1 MRETD
6 ADRPTRGRSSA
17 GARSPQRVRPHQ
29 TSAVRRRRFPLT
41 CPTEL
46 LLFIGAFHGHSF
58 AFGKRGCAAHTPRA
72 GASFHRRAACA
83 CVWPEPRGARL
94 QSSVVLV
101 DSRFGTCI
109 FVEGGLLC
117 PGGWRRAV
125 AACGGGAPGSGTG
138 LAAVRVE
145 QLSRRAAPRIL
156 C

>member
-58 AFGKRGCAAHTPRA
+58 AFGKRGCAA
-72 GASFHRRAACA
+72 RRSVFPPARGVCVRA

-138 LAAVRVE
+138 LAAVRAE